1 MEEKKWITQILAG
14 DVQSFSCLIA
24 KYEKMAYTLAFR
36 LMGNKEEAEEVTQ
49 DSFIKVYN
57 ALNTFKFE
65 SKFSTWLYRIVYRT
79 ALSALRQ
86 QKIFTDY
93 DEARPEDLTEDEMDS
108 ASSLLEQ
115 NDRREIIAQTMKQL
129 PPDEAMLLT
138 LYYLEECPVEDIRQ
152 ITDLTTSNIKVKL
165 FRGRK
170 HFYEKLQQLMKTET
184 VSLI

>member
-1 MEEKKWITQILAG
+1 MEERKWIEQILAG

-49 DSFIKVYN
+49 DAFIKVYN

-93 DEARPEDLTEDEMDS
+93 DEARPEEVTEDETDS
-108 ASSLLEQ
+108 ASSLLER
-115 NDRREIIAQTMKQL
+115 NDRREVISNVMKML
-129 PPDEAMLLT
+129 SPDEAMLLT
-138 LYYLEECPVEDIRQ
+138 LFYLEECSIEDIRQ
-152 ITDLTTSNIKVKL
+152 ITELTTSNIKVKL
-165 FRGRK
+165 FRARK
-170 HFYEKLQQLMKTET
+170 QFYVKLQQMMKTET
-184 VSLI
+184 MNLL